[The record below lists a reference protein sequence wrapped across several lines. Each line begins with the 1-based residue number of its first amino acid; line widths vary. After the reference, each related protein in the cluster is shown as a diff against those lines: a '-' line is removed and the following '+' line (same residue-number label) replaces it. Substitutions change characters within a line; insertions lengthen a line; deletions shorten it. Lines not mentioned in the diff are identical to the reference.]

1 MSEII
6 PAISRPVP
14 MRPSEIAVVRIIAT
28 VMVRL
33 RRSPVATSERTKL
46 TRMDS
51 LSGFVH
57 GVSRPDR
64 RQRHAA
70 RRLAPDPVH
79 AARLVAGDD
88 APVELDDA
96 TAHGVDDV

>member
-6 PAISRPVP
+6 LAISRPVP

-51 LSGFVH
+51 LS
-57 GVSRPDR
+57 
-64 RQRHAA
+64 
-70 RRLAPDPVH
+70 
-79 AARLVAGDD
+79 
-88 APVELDDA
+88 
-96 TAHGVDDV
+96 

>member
-14 MRPSEIAVVRIIAT
+14 MSPSEMAVVRIIAT

-46 TRMDS
+46 TRMKS
-51 LSGFVH
+51 LS
-57 GVSRPDR
+57 
-64 RQRHAA
+64 
-70 RRLAPDPVH
+70 
-79 AARLVAGDD
+79 
-88 APVELDDA
+88 
-96 TAHGVDDV
+96 

>member
-14 MRPSEIAVVRIIAT
+14 MSPREMAVVRIIAT

-51 LSGFVH
+51 LS
-57 GVSRPDR
+57 
-64 RQRHAA
+64 
-70 RRLAPDPVH
+70 
-79 AARLVAGDD
+79 
-88 APVELDDA
+88 
-96 TAHGVDDV
+96 